1 MIRGKET
8 RMPHIAC
15 LLLGHGLFFLVSF
28 RGFHKEGQSM
38 SDFHGR
44 TYSLA
49 CPLNRQV
56 SKSKSTPLLVPRWK
70 ICFSKMVSLVLAPR
84 GNITSERDQFPCEA
98 AAARTKRELVGPD
111 LRARAHLVRQPFL
124 CKWFFVCD
132 QWLWYLWTFW
142 NILGSTL
149 RPTWYPG
156 MISFNNIDHF
166 GHTNKS
172 TEQDKIT
179 HFRKPLPSWKST
191 TTNISKEAC
200 TCISTIGECIVSG
213 WIRDAWLSHP
223 ISHRMLWSR
232 PWPCCLI
239 LNPHSCPSLLD
250 LNIRLQSAMRCICI
264 CICIWARN
272 SSTP

>member
-1 MIRGKET
+1 MSQLVRLEGK
-8 RMPHIAC
+8 H
-15 LLLGHGLFFLVSF
+15 
-28 RGFHKEGQSM
+28 
-38 SDFHGR
+38 
-44 TYSLA
+44 TYQNA
-49 CPLNRQV
+49 HCA
-56 SKSKSTPLLVPRWK
+56 LLVPRWK
-70 ICFSKMVSLVLAPR
+70 SCFSKMVSLVLAPR

-142 NILGSTL
+142 INLGSTL

-179 HFRKPLPSWKST
+179 HFRKPLPSWKRT
-191 TTNISKEAC
+191 TRNISKEAC

-213 WIRDAWLSHP
+213 WIRDARLSHP

-264 CICIWARN
+264 CICIWVRN